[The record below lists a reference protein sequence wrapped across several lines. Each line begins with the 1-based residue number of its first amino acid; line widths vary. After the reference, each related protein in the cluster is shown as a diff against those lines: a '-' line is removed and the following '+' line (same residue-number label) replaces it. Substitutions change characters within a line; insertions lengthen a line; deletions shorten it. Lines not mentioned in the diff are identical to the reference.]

1 VSRIFLS
8 HASNDSAQAVALRD
22 WLEREGWDD
31 IFLDLDPERG
41 IAAGERWERA
51 LNQAVNR
58 CEAVLFVVSRAW
70 LDSRWCQREFNL
82 AHKLNKRLFGL
93 LIEPL
98 PLAELPVDLTGTWQ
112 VTDLVCGGDH
122 ASFQVKLPRIH
133 QEVDVSF
140 SQEGL
145 RRLRAGLVKAGLDP
159 RFFAWPPAN
168 DPDRSPYRGLRP
180 LEAEDAGIFFG
191 RNAPILEALD
201 RLRGLREA
209 PPPRLLVVLGASGA
223 GKSSFLRAGLFPRLV
238 RDDRHFLPLPI
249 IRPDRAV
256 ISGEAGLL
264 RALEGPLEAAGI
276 NAPATDLHAA
286 LQADATKLGPLL
298 QALTDKAAAGIPDDA
313 AKANP
318 PTPVILIDQ
327 GEELFRAEGQSEAN
341 AFLAWLQHLLG
352 NDAPAVIVVFAIRSD
367 SYGALQETKHLDAIA
382 KIPFDLGAMPKGSYT
397 EVIKGPATR
406 LEGTARP
413 LKVEDVLVDEL
424 LGDIERGGAKD
435 ALPLLAFTLERLYLE
450 HGNESKLTLS
460 KYRSLGGIKGS
471 IEAAVER
478 ALKAAD
484 ANPTIPKDPGTRLAL
499 LRRGLIPWLAGIDPE
514 TGAPRRR
521 VARQSEIPAE
531 SRPLIQNLVE
541 QRLLTTDVA
550 KQTGEITV
558 EPAHEALLRQWGLL
572 ERWLAEDAVVLGFLE
587 GVKRASR
594 DWEENGKNATWLAH
608 TTDRLAAAERLSKR
622 PDLAAS
628 LEPRDHAYIA
638 ACRSAESAARVRR
651 RRIQALV
658 YTLLVG
664 IIGGLVGWI
673 NQDYLRERFVWFTAM
688 RPYMLANFRP
698 YLLPADAERQL
709 KPSDTFRECAKDC
722 PEMIVIPPGEFVMGS
737 PDSEE
742 GRARNEG
749 AQHKVTITR
758 PFAVSVFDV
767 TFDEWDACVAVG
779 GCPAVGD
786 SGFGRGR
793 MPVTNVTWN
802 DAQTYVAWLAK
813 MTSRNYRLPTEAEWE
828 YMARAGTTTT
838 YYWGN
843 ELGKG
848 NANCNVCGTKW
859 DNVSPSPVG
868 SFKPNPFGLYDVT
881 GNVWQWLEDCLH
893 NTYDGAPTDGSAWTT
908 GDCSLRVDRGGSWI
922 SNASNLRIA
931 FRGSYP
937 AGSRNYSLGVRVVRT
952 VTRE

>member
-8 HASNDSAQAVALRD
+8 HASSDNAQAVALCD
-22 WLEREGWDD
+22 WLQREGWDD

-98 PLAELPVDLTGTWQ
+98 RPAELPPDLSGTWQ
-112 VTDLVCGGDH
+112 LADLVSGHDH
-122 ASFQVKLPRIH
+122 ASFRVKLPRTH
-133 QEVDVSF
+133 QEVDVSL

-159 RFFAWPPAN
+159 RFFAWPPTN
-168 DPDRSPYRGLRP
+168 DPERSPYRGLRP

-209 PPPRLLVVLGASGA
+209 PPPRFLVVLGASGA
-223 GKSSFLRAGLFPRLV
+223 GKSSFLRAGLLPRLA
-238 RDDRHFLPLPI
+238 RDDRHFLALPI
-249 IRPDRAV
+249 IRPGQAV

-264 RALEGPLEAAGI
+264 RALKGPLEAAGI
-276 NAPATDLHAA
+276 NAPPADLNAA
-286 LQADATKLGPLL
+286 LQADARKLGPLL
-298 QALTDKAAAGIPDDA
+298 QALGDKAVAGILDDP
-313 AKANP
+313 KANP

-327 GEELFRAEGQSEAN
+327 GEELFGAEGQSEAHT
-341 AFLAWLQHLLG
+341 FLALLRHLLS
-352 NDAPAVIVVFAIRSD
+352 NDAPGVIVVLAIRSD
-367 SYGALQETKHLDAIA
+367 SYGHLQEAKHLDAIA
-382 KIPFDLGAMPKGSYT
+382 KIPFDLGPMPKGSYT

-406 LEGTARP
+406 VERTARP
-413 LKVEDVLVDEL
+413 LKIEDVLVDEL
-424 LGDIERGGAKD
+424 LGDIESGGAKD

-450 HGNESKLTLS
+450 HGTEGKLTLA

-484 ANPTIPKDPGTRLAL
+484 ADPTIPKDPGARLAL

-531 SRPLIQNLVE
+531 CRPLIRNLVE
-541 QRLLTTDVA
+541 QRLLTTDLA

-572 ERWLAEDAVVLGFLE
+572 DRWLAEDAVVLASLE

-594 DWEENGKNATWLAH
+594 DWEENGKNASWLAH
-608 TTDRLAAAERLSKR
+608 TTDRLAAAEGLSKR

-628 LEPRDHAYIA
+628 LEPRDHEYIA
-638 ACRSAESAARVRR
+638 ACRRAQSAARIRR

-658 YTLLVG
+658 YALLVG
-664 IIGGLVGWI
+664 IIGGLLGWI
-673 NQDYLRERFVWFTAM
+673 NQDYVRERFIWFTAM

-698 YLLPADAERQL
+698 YLLTADAERKL
-709 KPSDTFRECAKDC
+709 NPRDTFRECAKAC
-722 PEMIVIPPGEFVMGS
+722 PEMIVIPPGEFLMGS

-749 AQHKVTITR
+749 PQHKVTITR
-758 PFAVSVFDV
+758 AFAVSVFDV

-786 SGFGRGR
+786 SGFGRGT

-802 DAQTYVAWLAK
+802 DAQTYVAWLSK
-813 MTSRNYRLPTEAEWE
+813 MTGRSYRLPTEAEWE

-843 ELGKG
+843 ELSKG
-848 NANCNVCGTKW
+848 NANCIVCGTKW

-868 SFKPNPFGLYDVT
+868 SFKANPFGLYDVT

-893 NTYDGAPTDGSAWTT
+893 NTYEGAPTDGSAWTT

-937 AGSRNYSLGVRVVRT
+937 AGSRNYSLGIRAART
-952 VTRE
+952 LTRE